1 MLFRSGL
8 APEPYFDPL
17 DFVIGEAHKR
27 FIEVH
32 VWLNPYRVLNN
43 DNLSVLHKDHL
54 YYRQPELFVKY
65 GNQYYFN
72 PGLDQTRTYLKTI
85 VEDVVSRYDID
96 AIHFDDYFY
105 PYRIAGQPFPDQNT
119 FKAHPRG
126 FTNIE
131 DWRRNNVDL
140 IIAELSE
147 AIKAIKPWVEFG
159 ISPFGV
165 WRNASK
171 DPVRGSKTRAG
182 QTNYDDLYADIL
194 KWLDEGTIDYVVPQL
209 YWEIG
214 KTVADYSILADWW
227 SKYSFNR
234 NLYIGLFTSYLGEPK
249 GAAAWRNGNELIRQ
263 MKENEKHSEISGTMH
278 FSVKAIMANKQGIA
292 DSLRQSNYQLPAL
305 VPTNANVKGGES
317 LAPQN
322 LRVEQ
327 MGKRKYLMWDDSEQT
342 DGYQPA
348 YYVLY
353 LFAPD
358 EAIDIDNPA
367 NIFMRTTENCLD
379 LSQFPIDLTHK
390 TYTFVV
396 TTVNRFKYESKPS
409 AVTYRF

>member
-1 MLFRSGL
+1 MKRLLFFISLFLVVLQGNAQPKFEMRGAWIATVANIDWPKSPGLTVDEQKQQMIEILDTMQSLNMNSIVFQIRPTADAFYDSEHEPWSYFLNGEQGL

-249 GAAAWRNGNELIRQ
+249 GDR
-263 MKENEKHSEISGTMH
+263 K
-278 FSVKAIMANKQGIA
+278 SV
-292 DSLRQSNYQLPAL
+292 
-305 VPTNANVKGGES
+305 V
-317 LAPQN
+317 
-322 LRVEQ
+322 
-327 MGKRKYLMWDDSEQT
+327 
-342 DGYQPA
+342 
-348 YYVLY
+348 
-353 LFAPD
+353 
-358 EAIDIDNPA
+358 
-367 NIFMRTTENCLD
+367 
-379 LSQFPIDLTHK
+379 
-390 TYTFVV
+390 
-396 TTVNRFKYESKPS
+396 
-409 AVTYRF
+409 